1 MTSIAVT
8 GALLHPQ
15 LRSVQVA
22 SHQKLAP
29 AMPMTLIIAPNNFRR
44 RRHFFLMKEDMRL
57 NQM

>member
-15 LRSVQVA
+15 LRSAQVA

-44 RRHFFLMKEDMRL
+44 RRHFFLMKEDMR
-57 NQM
+57 